1 MCVNLYIG
9 NLPLGTTA
17 KELQDHFSSHGT
29 VTSAKVMADR
39 YLQDGHEDMSLWKC
53 PLKKKQGR
61 RSSLYIGVFWR
72 KNIKGSQSPSG

>member
-29 VTSAKVMADR
+29 VTSTKVMADR
-39 YLQDGHEDMSLWKC
+39 FT
-53 PLKKKQGR
+53 GR
-61 RSSLYIGVFWR
+61 SRGYEFMEMPTQEEAEQVIIALYGRILEEEY
-72 KNIKGSQSPSG
+72 

>member
-29 VTSAKVMADR
+29 VTSTKVMADR
-39 YLQDGHEDMSLWKC
+39 FT
-53 PLKKKQGR
+53 GR
-61 RSSLYIGVFWR
+61 SRGYELMEMPTQEEAGQAIIALYGRILEEEY
-72 KNIKGSQSPSG
+72 